1 MQATISVRARRRARQ
16 EPHAMTNPSRP
27 DFSPGASAVR
37 KSLAPLAFGLFAALS
52 MAAATAADADHGG
65 QLAKRWCAACHI
77 VSPDQKH
84 GADNVPAFVTI
95 AKTPGLDADKI
106 AKFLMDPH
114 PKMPDM
120 QLGRDEAKDL
130 AAYIVSL
137 AQ

>member
-1 MQATISVRARRRARQ
+1 
-16 EPHAMTNPSRP
+16 MTNPSRLQLRLA
-27 DFSPGASAVR
+27 ASVR
-37 KSLAPLAFGLFAALS
+37 GPLTGLALGVTAALS
-52 MAAATAADADHGG
+52 TGAATAADVAHGE
-65 QLAKRWCAACHI
+65 QLARRWCAVCHI
-77 VSPDQKH
+77 VSADQTH
-84 GADNVPAFVTI
+84 GADNAPAFATV
-95 AKTPGLDADKI
+95 AKIPGFDADKI